1 MKEYE
6 KNNNEHRD
14 FRYFLSE
21 DDKEPVSR
29 NEFLQDFIA
38 ESMTEIGEEIISG
51 KEMTAKNITDK
62 ISKYLIDWSS
72 QTGDQVINAKAMLL
86 QCWLTDNYGEDD
98 SLIDDE
104 ESMECLES
112 EIYSGLNSIIK
123 VKHGD

>member
-38 ESMTEIGEEIISG
+38 ESMIEIGEEIISG

-86 QCWLTDNYGEDD
+86 QCWLTANYGEDD
-98 SLIDDE
+98 SIIDDE

-112 EIYSGLNSIIK
+112 EIYSGINKIIK
-123 VKHGD
+123 AKNDN